1 MIDVPVSSA
10 MIQRELL
17 IGPMA
22 TTVSAAEQLRD
33 PETPALFVQDETGT
47 LVGVVTESDIVATIA
62 EGGTNPPVE
71 SYMSTPVQTVDPK
84 VTVGLAADR
93 MRDSGV
99 TVLPVVDDGYEG
111 FVTRDLLAPYLPR
124 HRVDVSWDGDPI
136 RLPDS

>member
-1 MIDVPVSSA
+1 MIDVPVTSA
-10 MIQRELL
+10 MAERELL
-17 IGPMA
+17 IGPRA
-22 TTVSAAEQLRD
+22 TTVVAAEQLRD
-33 PETPALFVQDETGT
+33 PETPALFVQDETET

-111 FVTRDLLAPYLPR
+111 FVTGEQLAPYLPR
-124 HRVDVSWDGDPI
+124 HRLDISWNGDPI